1 MSRISGRIEWAVTD
15 VSHHRGPPI
24 KSVVRR
30 NDDMNVLGLDK
41 DSLLLKKKKN
51 NSRESKQQMLG
62 KCNSTSKI

>member
-41 DSLLLKKKKN
+41 DSLLLKKKK
-51 NSRESKQQMLG
+51 KQLKGIKAPDVGEM
-62 KCNSTSKI
+62 

>member
-41 DSLLLKKKKN
+41 DSLLLKKKKQLKGIKAPDVG
-51 NSRESKQQMLG
+51 EM
-62 KCNSTSKI
+62 

>member
-41 DSLLLKKKKN
+41 DSLLLKKKK
-51 NSRESKQQMLG
+51 KQLKGIKAADVGEM
-62 KCNSTSKI
+62 